1 MWVSFYQG
9 LFMSEASQVQIQ
21 DARTEYT
28 RRWEARRACSARYQ
42 RQHMRLGNARLAI
55 AVAAAAMA
63 WFAFWHG
70 ALSPWWLL
78 LPGIIFVVLVLVHA
92 RVIRRRDCASRA
104 AALYEKGLARLADR
118 WAGAGVS
125 GERFLDRAHPYAED
139 LDLFGR
145 GSLFELLCTTRTRTG
160 EETLARW
167 LLGPASPEEVR
178 ARQAAV
184 AELRPRL
191 DLREELALVGED
203 LRSGISPQALAAWSE
218 DLPSL
223 ASRHA
228 RITAAVLSSL
238 ALVSAALWA
247 VLHRPAPFLAVV
259 LVIMVFS
266 LRLRPR
272 VQRIIQRIGEPA
284 YGLELLSLVLVRFER
299 ERFTSSKLL
308 ELQAAL
314 NTAGSPPSRRIAHLH
329 RLMELLDSRDNL
341 LVRIIGPPLLWTTQV
356 ALAIEAWREA
366 NGPSVRGWLA
376 AAGELEALS
385 ALANYAYE
393 HPSDPFP
400 ELIQD
405 GACFEGEALGHPLLP
420 QSRCVSNDVRLGADL
435 CVLVVSGSNMSGKS
449 TLLRTVGINTVLAMA
464 GAPVRARQLR
474 LSPLTVGAA
483 IRILDSLQDGS
494 SRFYAEI
501 TRLRR
506 LLDLTGKSPPLLF
519 LLDEL
524 LHDTNSHD
532 RRIGAEAFVRDLVK
546 RGAIGLL
553 TTHDLAL
560 GHIAEVLAPRGANVH
575 FEDHIESGKLTF
587 DYRLRPGIVRKS
599 NALELMRSVGLEV

>member
-1 MWVSFYQG
+1 
-9 LFMSEASQVQIQ
+9 MSEASQVQIQ

-42 RQHMRLGNARLAI
+42 RQHMRLGNARLQPSLLRPPP
-55 AVAAAAMA
+55 
-63 WFAFWHG
+63 WPG
-70 ALSPWWLL
+70 SLSGTEPCR
-78 LPGIIFVVLVLVHA
+78 PGGCYCPVSSLGLVLVHA

-178 ARQAAV
+178 ARQVAV

-299 ERFTSSKLL
+299 ERFTS
-308 ELQAAL
+308 
-314 NTAGSPPSRRIAHLH
+314 PSYWN
-329 RLMELLDSRDNL
+329 SR
-341 LVRIIGPPLLWTTQV
+341 PL
-356 ALAIEAWREA
+356 
-366 NGPSVRGWLA
+366 
-376 AAGELEALS
+376 
-385 ALANYAYE
+385 
-393 HPSDPFP
+393 
-400 ELIQD
+400 
-405 GACFEGEALGHPLLP
+405 
-420 QSRCVSNDVRLGADL
+420 
-435 CVLVVSGSNMSGKS
+435 
-449 TLLRTVGINTVLAMA
+449 
-464 GAPVRARQLR
+464 
-474 LSPLTVGAA
+474 
-483 IRILDSLQDGS
+483 
-494 SRFYAEI
+494 
-501 TRLRR
+501 
-506 LLDLTGKSPPLLF
+506 
-519 LLDEL
+519 
-524 LHDTNSHD
+524 
-532 RRIGAEAFVRDLVK
+532 
-546 RGAIGLL
+546 
-553 TTHDLAL
+553 
-560 GHIAEVLAPRGANVH
+560 
-575 FEDHIESGKLTF
+575 
-587 DYRLRPGIVRKS
+587 
-599 NALELMRSVGLEV
+599 